1 MCSNMHFLKIQN
13 FLVVCFPYYFDLKAE
28 NLKAEKEYSLWPKT
42 CVSIYKCFKTN
53 LLRIKILK
61 NEEEN
66 QRQIIVLRIEAG
78 EAPRGK
84 G

>member
-1 MCSNMHFLKIQN
+1 MHFLKVQN
-13 FLVVCFPYYFDLKAE
+13 FLVMYFPYRFDLKAE
-28 NLKAEKEYSLWPKT
+28 NEFWLWPKT

-53 LLRIKILK
+53 FLRTKVLK
-61 NEEEN
+61 HEEEN

-78 EAPRGK
+78 EEPRGK

>member
-1 MCSNMHFLKIQN
+1 MCSNMHFLKVQN

-28 NLKAEKEYSLWPKT
+28 NLKAENEFWLWLKT
-42 CVSIYKCFKTN
+42 CVSVYKCFKTN

-66 QRQIIVLRIEAG
+66 QRQNIVLRLEVG
-78 EAPRGK
+78 EEPRGK

>member
-1 MCSNMHFLKIQN
+1 MHFLKVQN

-28 NLKAEKEYSLWPKT
+28 NLNAENEFWLWPKT
-42 CVSIYKCFKTN
+42 CVSVYKCFKTN

-66 QRQIIVLRIEAG
+66 RRQIIVLRLEVG
-78 EAPRGK
+78 EEPRGK